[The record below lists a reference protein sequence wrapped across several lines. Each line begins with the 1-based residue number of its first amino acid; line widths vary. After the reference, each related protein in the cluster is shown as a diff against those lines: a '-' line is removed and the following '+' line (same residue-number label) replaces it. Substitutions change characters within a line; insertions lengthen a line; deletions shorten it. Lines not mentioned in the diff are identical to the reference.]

1 MTSKQRLID
10 MNEEHDDQLDRIRQ
24 MNRTANENQEITTHV
39 MRELGDQGETI
50 RRQIDL
56 VLCIA

>member
-1 MTSKQRLID
+1 MTSKQRLMD

-39 MRELGDQGETI
+39 MRELGDQG
-50 RRQIDL
+50 
-56 VLCIA
+56 